1 MSVTARLL
9 EPDAGLTSS
18 LRGFLEELTGFFES
32 EEEFDPRLWDT
43 ALLDPA
49 RDILG
54 RSGKGLRA
62 RLLECAW
69 QLAEGGP
76 EGPPELLPVTIELLH
91 VGSLVIDDI
100 EDDSPLRRGE
110 PTLHRRYGLPIALNT
125 GNWLYFLP
133 LALLSRL
140 PLSDELRLALYADI
154 SVALLRCHEGQA
166 LDLSVQVT
174 SVRRSDVPGL
184 VAGATRLKTGSLMQL
199 AAVIGARAAGGSPQ
213 QIETIGRFG
222 AEFGVALQMLDDWSG
237 IGVDDRRDKGIEDI
251 KLARATWPWAWL
263 SSEDDELVYAE
274 LVRQVRSLSI
284 DWEAERVLERL
295 RAVLGPKAPGLIRDH
310 LDAALEG
317 LVTVVGECPQ
327 IDALRADVEGLE
339 RAFFGT

>member
-9 EPDAGLTSS
+9 EPDAGL
-18 LRGFLEELTGFFES
+18 
-32 EEEFDPRLWDT
+32 T

-69 QLAEGGP
+69 QLAGGGP
-76 EGPPELLPVTIELLH
+76 EGPPELLPVVIELLH

-110 PTLHRRYGLPIALNT
+110 PALHRRYGLPLALNT

-140 PLSDELRLALYADI
+140 PLSDELRLALYSDI

-166 LDLSVQVT
+166 LDLSVRIT
-174 SVRRSDVPGL
+174 SVRRSDAHGL
-184 VAGATRLKTGSLMQL
+184 VAGATRLKTGALMQL
-199 AAVIGARAAGGSPQ
+199 AAVVGARAAGGSPARV
-213 QIETIGRFG
+213 EAIGRFG
-222 AEFGVALQMLDDWSG
+222 AELGVGLQMLDDWSG
-237 IGVDDRRDKGIEDI
+237 IAVDDRRDKGIEDI
-251 KLARATWPWAWL
+251 KLARPTWPWAWL
-263 SSEDDELVYAE
+263 ALEDDELVYAE
-274 LVRQVRSLSI
+274 LVRQVRGLSI
-284 DWEAERVLERL
+284 DWEAERVLERF
-295 RAVLGPKAPGLIRDH
+295 RTQLGSQAPGLIREH
-310 LDAALEG
+310 LDAALKDLATAVE
-317 LVTVVGECPQ
+317 ECPVL
-327 IDALRADVEGLE
+327 DDLRADVEELE
-339 RAFFGT
+339 RAFLPA

>member
-9 EPDAGLTSS
+9 ESDAALTSS
-18 LRGFLEELTGFFES
+18 LRELFEKLPGSFES
-32 EEEFDPRLWDT
+32 EEEFDPQFWDS

-69 QLAEGGP
+69 RLAGGGP
-76 EGPPELLPVTIELLH
+76 EGPPELLPVVIELLH

-110 PTLHRRYGLPIALNT
+110 PALHRRYGLPLALNT

-140 PLSDELRLALYADI
+140 PLSDKLRLALYADI
-154 SVALLRCHEGQA
+154 SVALLRCHQGQA
-166 LDLSVQVT
+166 LDLSVSIT
-174 SVRRSDVPGL
+174 SVRRCDVPGL

-199 AAVIGARAAGGSPQ
+199 AAVLGARAAGGSPAR
-213 QIETIGRFG
+213 IEAIGRFG
-222 AEFGVALQMLDDWSG
+222 AELGVGLQMLDDWSG
-237 IGVDDRRDKGIEDI
+237 IGVDKQRDKGIEDI
-251 KLARATWPWAWL
+251 KLARPTWPWAWL
-263 SSEDDELVYAE
+263 AVEDDELVYAE
-274 LVRQVRSLSI
+274 LVRQVRGLSI

-295 RAVLGPKAPGLIRDH
+295 RTLLGSRAPGLIRGH

-317 LVTVVGECPQ
+317 LVKVVGDCPEL
-327 IDALRADVEGLE
+327 DDLRSDVDRLE
-339 RAFFGT
+339 LAFLPT